1 MALVYIVE
9 DDESIREIEKIALEN
24 SGHTVVDFYNASS
37 FLKKTKDKVP
47 DLAILDIMLP
57 DMDGYEIVRRLKN
70 GKNTKKIPVIMVT
83 ARTTEVDMI
92 RGLDIGA
99 DDYIKKPFS
108 VIELITR
115 VKAVLRRTMDKD
127 EATMISVGE
136 VFMDN
141 ERHTVYVNNE
151 PAVLTY
157 KEYELLKL
165 LMVNSGIVM
174 TRDVIMDRVWGLNLK
189 VNRVLLICIL
199 KRLGISLGNQEAELR
214 R

>member
-57 DMDGYEIVRRLKN
+57 DMDGYEIVRQLKN

-99 DDYIKKPFS
+99 DVYI
-108 VIELITR
+108 
-115 VKAVLRRTMDKD
+115 
-127 EATMISVGE
+127 
-136 VFMDN
+136 
-141 ERHTVYVNNE
+141 
-151 PAVLTY
+151 
-157 KEYELLKL
+157 
-165 LMVNSGIVM
+165 
-174 TRDVIMDRVWGLNLK
+174 
-189 VNRVLLICIL
+189 
-199 KRLGISLGNQEAELR
+199 
-214 R
+214 